1 MIWVVDPQAIAIWQQ
16 CTCEHL
22 LSVACLPGYPLQ
34 DAVLANCRTD
44 LFMPNV
50 HLINEGDIVSELYM
64 MIEGEVEVHSAA
76 MRRAHAQAQAREV
89 ANQRS
94 LDRGSAST
102 DAGSVNSKSYTPS
115 TVGAQSQ
122 ATSGM
127 SLLRQNSLAMSAVR
141 THIDR
146 RSTSECFGE
155 VAFFT
160 EVPSTDSI
168 WTVSVV
174 RLLVLPRQAYTNLV
188 TAYPNQG
195 EAYCSLACLPV
206 LVQSTPWTVGW

>member
-1 MIWVVDPQAIAIWQQ
+1 MFVSGPV
-16 CTCEHL
+16 L
-22 LSVACLPGYPLQ
+22 ACLPGYRLQ

-76 MRRAHAQAQAREV
+76 MRRAHAQAQARGI

-94 LDRGSAST
+94 LDRTSAST
-102 DAGSVNSKSYTPS
+102 DPGSVNSKSFTPS
-115 TVGAQSQ
+115 TVDAQSQ
-122 ATSGM
+122 AMSGM
-127 SLLRQNSLAMSAVR
+127 SLLRQNSLAMSAARSSVG

-188 TAYPNQG
+188 IAYPNQG
-195 EAYCSLACLPV
+195 EACCSPACQPV
-206 LVQSTPWTVGW
+206 LVQSTPWTVGRWVGRWVGR